1 MSPQELDDT
10 EYKSKKTMMLENDPS
25 LIEKIID
32 GKNSNSKMSRK
43 GTVHGIVAK
52 SDDLES

>member
-32 GKNSNSKMSRK
+32 GKNLNSKMSRK